1 MTIPPGVG
9 VISGARLFLDSL
21 WSSCLVLQPLYFM
34 CNMKRKCTFLL
45 FACMLGWLHA
55 EIRPALVALSV
66 DGSETVYELASV
78 GKITFDGQMVVEDK
92 QGQILQDG
100 VSCVLFAEREMETAL
115 PQVESQSAQLF
126 VFPNPVVEQLTVTG
140 TAAQMPLRLFDIN
153 GRLLNV
159 FETSDGQTQIN
170 VSNLTKG
177 NYLLQIG
184 NQVVKFI
191 KN

>member
-1 MTIPPGVG
+1 M
-9 VISGARLFLDSL
+9 F
-21 WSSCLVLQPLYFM
+21 
-34 CNMKRKCTFLL
+34 
-45 FACMLGWLHA
+45 GWLHA
-55 EIRPALVALSV
+55 EIRPALVALSA

-78 GKITFDGQMVVEDK
+78 GKITFDDQMVVEDK

-100 VSCVLFAEREMETAL
+100 VSCVLFAEREMEMAL

-140 TAAQMPLRLFDIN
+140 TDAQMPLRLFDIN
-153 GRLLNV
+153 GRLVNV

>member
-55 EIRPALVALSV
+55 EIRPALVALSA

-126 VFPNPVVEQLTVTG
+126 VFPNPVVEQLTITG
-140 TAAQMPLRLFDIN
+140 TDAQMPLRLFDIN
-153 GRLLNV
+153 GRLVNV

>member
-1 MTIPPGVG
+1 
-9 VISGARLFLDSL
+9 
-21 WSSCLVLQPLYFM
+21 
-34 CNMKRKCTFLL
+34 
-45 FACMLGWLHA
+45 MLGWLHA
-55 EIRPALVALSV
+55 EIRPALVALSA

-100 VSCVLFAEREMETAL
+100 VSCVLFAQREMETAL

>member
-1 MTIPPGVG
+1 
-9 VISGARLFLDSL
+9 
-21 WSSCLVLQPLYFM
+21 
-34 CNMKRKCTFLL
+34 MKRKFTFLL
-45 FACMLGWLHA
+45 FACVLGWLHA
-55 EIRPALVALSV
+55 EIKPALVTLSA
-66 DGSETVYELASV
+66 DGSEAVYELVTV

-92 QGQILQDG
+92 QGQVLQEG
-100 VSCVLFAEREMETAL
+100 VTCVLFAEREIDTAL
-115 PQVESQSAQLF
+115 PQIESQQTQLF

-140 TAAQMPLRLFDIN
+140 TDAQMPLRLFDIN
-153 GRLLNV
+153 GRLVNV

-170 VSNLTKG
+170 VSNLAKG

>member
-1 MTIPPGVG
+1 
-9 VISGARLFLDSL
+9 
-21 WSSCLVLQPLYFM
+21 
-34 CNMKRKCTFLL
+34 
-45 FACMLGWLHA
+45 MLGWLHA
-55 EIRPALVALSV
+55 EIRPALVALSA

>member
-1 MTIPPGVG
+1 
-9 VISGARLFLDSL
+9 
-21 WSSCLVLQPLYFM
+21 
-34 CNMKRKCTFLL
+34 MKRKFTFLL
-45 FACMLGWLHA
+45 FACVLGWLHA
-55 EIRPALVALSV
+55 EIKPALVTLSA
-66 DGSETVYELASV
+66 DGSESVYELATV

-92 QGQILQDG
+92 QGQILQEG
-100 VSCVLFAEREMETAL
+100 VTCVLFAEREIDTAL
-115 PQVESQSAQLF
+115 PQVELQPAQLF

-140 TAAQMPLRLFDIN
+140 TDAQMPLRLFDIN
-153 GRLLNV
+153 GRLVNV

-170 VSNLTKG
+170 VSNLAKG

>member
-55 EIRPALVALSV
+55 EIRPALVALSA

-100 VSCVLFAEREMETAL
+100 VSCVLFAEREMEMAL

>member
-55 EIRPALVALSV
+55 EIKPALVTLSA
-66 DGSETVYELASV
+66 DGSEAVYELATV

>member
-55 EIRPALVALSV
+55 EIRPALVALSA

-92 QGQILQDG
+92 QGQVLQDG
-100 VSCVLFAEREMETAL
+100 VSCVLFAEREIDTAL
-115 PQVESQSAQLF
+115 PQIESQQTQLF

-140 TAAQMPLRLFDIN
+140 TDAQMLLRLFDIN
-153 GRLLNV
+153 GRLVNV

-170 VSNLTKG
+170 VSNLAKG

>member
-1 MTIPPGVG
+1 
-9 VISGARLFLDSL
+9 
-21 WSSCLVLQPLYFM
+21 
-34 CNMKRKCTFLL
+34 MKRKFAFLF
-45 FACMLGWLHA
+45 FACVLGWLHA
-55 EIRPALVALSV
+55 EIKPALVTLSA
-66 DGSETVYELASV
+66 DGSEAVYELATV

-92 QGQILQDG
+92 QGQVLLEG
-100 VSCVLFAEREMETAL
+100 VTCVLFAEREIDTAL
-115 PQVESQSAQLF
+115 PQIESQQTQLF

-140 TAAQMPLRLFDIN
+140 TDAQMLLRLFDIN
-153 GRLLNV
+153 GRLVNV

-170 VSNLTKG
+170 VSNLAKG

>member
-1 MTIPPGVG
+1 
-9 VISGARLFLDSL
+9 
-21 WSSCLVLQPLYFM
+21 
-34 CNMKRKCTFLL
+34 
-45 FACMLGWLHA
+45 MLGWLHA
-55 EIRPALVALSV
+55 EIRPALVALSA

-92 QGQILQDG
+92 QGQVLQDG

>member
-1 MTIPPGVG
+1 MPPGVG
-9 VISGARLFLDSL
+9 VISDVRLFWDSL

-34 CNMKRKCTFLL
+34 CNMKRNCTFLL
-45 FACMLGWLHA
+45 FACVLGWLHA
-55 EIRPALVALSV
+55 EIKPALVTLSA
-66 DGSETVYELASV
+66 DGSEAVYELATV

-92 QGQILQDG
+92 QGQVLQEG
-100 VSCVLFAEREMETAL
+100 VTCVLFAEREIDTAL
-115 PQVESQSAQLF
+115 PQIESQQTQLF

-140 TAAQMPLRLFDIN
+140 TDAQMPLRLFDIN
-153 GRLLNV
+153 GRLVNV

-170 VSNLTKG
+170 VSNLNKG

>member
-34 CNMKRKCTFLL
+34 CNMKRKSTFLL

>member
-55 EIRPALVALSV
+55 EIRPALVALSA
-66 DGSETVYELASV
+66 DGSETVYELAFV

>member
-1 MTIPPGVG
+1 
-9 VISGARLFLDSL
+9 
-21 WSSCLVLQPLYFM
+21 
-34 CNMKRKCTFLL
+34 MKRKFAFLL
-45 FACMLGWLHA
+45 FACVLGWLHA
-55 EIRPALVALSV
+55 EIKPALVTLSA
-66 DGSETVYELASV
+66 DGSESVYELATV

-92 QGQILQDG
+92 QGQILQEG
-100 VSCVLFAEREMETAL
+100 VTCVLFAEREIDTAL
-115 PQVESQSAQLF
+115 PQVESQPAQLF

-140 TAAQMPLRLFDIN
+140 TDAQMPLRLFDIN
-153 GRLLNV
+153 GRLVNV

-170 VSNLTKG
+170 VSNLNKG